1 MNSFI
6 SGGLRFGEGLPKI
19 CVPLTESHLA
29 PLRREAAFARDLPAD
44 LYEWRMDFFQE
55 DTGFALSALEST
67 LSPKPL
73 LCTLRTQGEGGH
85 STLSGAR
92 YEEFLLALLE
102 RGGFQLL
109 DIELGSDPRRA
120 ARLLHAAQKK
130 GVGAVISKH
139 DFART
144 PPEDE
149 IIKTLTDMA
158 ALGPC
163 LPKYAVTPH
172 TPEDVLTLLSAT
184 YRASQAGGPV
194 ITKAQGPQGKVTRV
208 CGQLFGSCVTFG
220 AGQHASAPGQ
230 MAVEDLW
237 AVMEDLDI
245 RS

>member
-92 YEEFLLALLE
+92 YEEFLLD
-102 RGGFQLL
+102 RK
-109 DIELGSDPRRA
+109 S
-120 ARLLHAAQKK
+120 
-130 GVGAVISKH
+130 VV
-139 DFART
+139 
-144 PPEDE
+144 
-149 IIKTLTDMA
+149 
-158 ALGPC
+158 
-163 LPKYAVTPH
+163 
-172 TPEDVLTLLSAT
+172 
-184 YRASQAGGPV
+184 
-194 ITKAQGPQGKVTRV
+194 
-208 CGQLFGSCVTFG
+208 
-220 AGQHASAPGQ
+220 
-230 MAVEDLW
+230 
-237 AVMEDLDI
+237 
-245 RS
+245 